1 MNVKSKIAAVAISA
15 ASMAYGLTPPPVEVK
30 TLCLSVYENN
40 EGVKQAG
47 TCDNARNNKTLGLPL
62 LSNGCAENQ
71 ISLSSVRYNGSK
83 NFTIQIYSCLPPNA
97 VQL

>member
-15 ASMAYGLTPPPVEVK
+15 ASMAYGLTPPPVQTK
-30 TLCLSVYENN
+30 TLCLAVYEDNS
-40 EGVKQAG
+40 GVKQAG
-47 TCDNARNNKTLGLPL
+47 TCDNARNNVILGLPI

-71 ISLSSVRYNGSK
+71 ISLSSVRYQGSK
-83 NFTIQIYSCLPPNA
+83 NFTIQIHSCLPPNA